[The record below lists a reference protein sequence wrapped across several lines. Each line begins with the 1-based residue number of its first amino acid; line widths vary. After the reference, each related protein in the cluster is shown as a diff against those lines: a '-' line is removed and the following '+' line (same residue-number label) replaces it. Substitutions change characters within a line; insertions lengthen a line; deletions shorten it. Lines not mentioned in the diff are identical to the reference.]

1 MYGYAFLEDFI
12 VLYPV
17 YALLFAENGLSPAQI
32 SSLFVIWSVTGFV
45 LEVPSGV
52 WADLVSRRR
61 LLAVAPLLTGTGYA
75 LWTFVPSYWSFALGF
90 VLWGA
95 GGSLRSGTVQ
105 ALVYEELDRRG
116 AAERYPALIGRS
128 AALGTT
134 AVMAATA
141 LASPVLAVGGMRA
154 AGLASVFVTLLG
166 AAVGLSFPESR
177 GDRDRSGVTGGYFGV
192 LREGL
197 AQVRRGPAVRRAI
210 VVLSAMSV
218 AGVMDEY
225 VPLLAESTGVTAGR
239 IPLLVLLVS
248 AGGMIGGW
256 FAGRGQGALAPAL
269 VLAAVCMAAGA
280 AGAAARHPEALTLV
294 AAAYGLFHWA
304 TAVLDARLQEGI
316 SDGARATV
324 TSMAGVGIEV
334 VALAVYGG
342 YAAGSV
348 WTGPGP
354 LFAVAALPYL
364 VIAFAVR
371 RE

>member
-1 MYGYAFLEDFI
+1 MYAFLEDFV

-52 WADLVSRRR
+52 WADLVSRRW
-61 LLAVAPLLTGTGYA
+61 LLAAAPLLAGTGYA
-75 LWTFVPSYWSFALGF
+75 LWTFAPSYWSFALGF

-95 GGSLRSGTVQ
+95 GGSLRSGTLQ

-116 AAERYPALIGRS
+116 ATGRYPSLAGRA

-141 LASPVLAVGGMRA
+141 LAGPVLAVGGMRA
-154 AGLASVFVTLLG
+154 AGLASVLVTLLG

-177 GDRDRSGVTGGYFGV
+177 GDRDRSDVAGGYFAV
-192 LREGL
+192 LRDGL
-197 AQVRRGPAVRRAI
+197 AQVRGGPAVRRAI
-210 VVLSAMSV
+210 VVLSATSV
-218 AGVMDEY
+218 AGAMDEY
-225 VPLLAESTGVTAGR
+225 VRLLAEATGVSVGR
-239 IPLLVLLVS
+239 VPLLVLLVS
-248 AGGMIGGW
+248 AGGMVGGW
-256 FAGRGQGALAPAL
+256 FAGRGRGALAPAL
-269 VLAAVCMAAGA
+269 VTAAACMAAGA
-280 AGAAARHPEALTLV
+280 VGASAGRPEALTLV
-294 AAAYGLFHWA
+294 AVAFGLFQWA
-304 TAVLDARLQEGI
+304 TAALEARLQEGI

-324 TSMAGVGIEV
+324 TSMAGVGTEV

-354 LFAVAALPYL
+354 LFAVAAAPYL
-364 VIAFAVR
+364 VIALAVR
-371 RE
+371 RKRP